1 MYSTKTAKLG
11 ILNDILKELDDY
23 DIYRHYLGEFTVGKL
38 YNSPFRAD
46 DKIPSFAVFRGRN
59 GGLMFKDHG
68 IGLSGNVITF
78 VKEYKHITRPGD
90 LEKELL
96 RILRTQAPKS
106 TRGVTREYTSYSSA
120 DIGIVRQPFT
130 ETDINYWNQYNI
142 DTETL
147 KKFQVF
153 SIKYFLCNN
162 IVSGV
167 YKDSNPMYA
176 YKIDDKFK
184 IYRPFNTKYTKWR
197 TNVTTENIQG
207 LKQLPKGQR
216 NLLIITKS
224 LKDVMVLYKM
234 GYDAISPSSETTF
247 LPTKILDK
255 LKKKYKYILIL
266 YDRDRTGMLK
276 ARAYSKE
283 YGLDAFFVN
292 KKFNSKDISDAV
304 ASCGFDTVKEW
315 LVKTLKKYDSN

>member
-11 ILNDILKELDDY
+11 ILTDILNELDDY

-38 YNSPFRAD
+38 YNSPFRED
-46 DKIPSFAVFRGRN
+46 DKIPSFAVFKGRN

-68 IGLSGNVITF
+68 IGLSGNVVTF

-130 ETDINYWNQYNI
+130 DTDINYWNQYNI

-197 TNVTTENIQG
+197 ANVTTENIQG

-216 NLLIITKS
+216 DLLIITKS

-255 LKKKYKYILIL
+255 LKKKYKHILIL

-276 ARAYSKE
+276 ARTYSKE

-304 ASCGFDTVKEW
+304 ANCGFDAVKEW
-315 LVKTLKKYDSN
+315 LDKTLNKYERN

>member
-1 MYSTKTAKLG
+1 M
-11 ILNDILKELDDY
+11 
-23 DIYRHYLGEFTVGKL
+23 
-38 YNSPFRAD
+38 
-46 DKIPSFAVFRGRN
+46 FRGRN

-130 ETDINYWNQYNI
+130 DTDINYWNQYNI

-207 LKQLPKGQR
+207 LRQLPKGQR

-224 LKDVMVLYKM
+224 LKDVMVLYRM
-234 GYDAISPSSETTF
+234 GYDAVSPSSETTF

-255 LKKKYKYILIL
+255 LKKKYKHILIL

-276 ARAYSKE
+276 ARTYSKE
-283 YGLDAFFVN
+283 YKLDAFFVN

-315 LVKTLKKYDSN
+315 LVKTLKRYDSN

>member
-11 ILNDILKELDDY
+11 ILTDILNELDDY

-38 YNSPFRAD
+38 YNSPFRED
-46 DKIPSFAVFRGRN
+46 DKIPSFAVFKGRN

-130 ETDINYWNQYNI
+130 DTDINYWNQYGI

-197 TNVTTENIQG
+197 ANVTTENIQG
-207 LKQLPKGQR
+207 LRQLPKGQR

-234 GYDAISPSSETTF
+234 GYDAVSPSSETTF
-247 LPTKILDK
+247 LSNKILDK
-255 LKKKYKYILIL
+255 LKKKYKHILIL

-276 ARAYSKE
+276 ARTYSKE

-304 ASCGFDTVKEW
+304 ANCGFDAVKEW
-315 LVKTLKKYDSN
+315 LDKTLNKYERN

>member
-11 ILNDILKELDDY
+11 ILTDILNELDDY

-38 YNSPFRAD
+38 YNSPFRED
-46 DKIPSFAVFRGRN
+46 DKIPSFAVFKGRN

-68 IGLSGNVITF
+68 IGLSGNVVTF

-130 ETDINYWNQYNI
+130 DTDINYWNQYGI
-142 DTETL
+142 DIETL

-176 YKIDDKFK
+176 YKIDGKFK

-197 TNVTTENIQG
+197 ANVTTENIQG

-216 NLLIITKS
+216 DLLIITKS

-234 GYDAISPSSETTF
+234 GYDAVSPSSETTF

-255 LKKKYKYILIL
+255 LKKKYKHILIL

-276 ARAYSKE
+276 ARTYSKE

-304 ASCGFDTVKEW
+304 ANCGFDAVKEW
-315 LVKTLKKYDSN
+315 LDKTLNKYERN

>member
-11 ILNDILKELDDY
+11 ILTDILNELDDY
-23 DIYRHYLGEFTVGKL
+23 DIYRYYLGEFTVGKL
-38 YNSPFRAD
+38 YNSPFRED
-46 DKIPSFAVFRGRN
+46 DKIPSFAVFKGRN

-68 IGLSGNVITF
+68 IGLSGNVVTF

-106 TRGVTREYTSYSSA
+106 TRGVTREYASYSSA

-130 ETDINYWNQYNI
+130 DTDINYWGQYGI

-197 TNVTTENIQG
+197 ANVTTENIQG

-234 GYDAISPSSETTF
+234 GYDAVSPSSETTF

-255 LKKKYKYILIL
+255 LKKKYKHILIL

-276 ARAYSKE
+276 ARTYSKE

-304 ASCGFDTVKEW
+304 ANCGFNIVKEW
-315 LVKTLKKYDSN
+315 LDKTLNKYERN

>member
-38 YNSPFRAD
+38 YNSPFRED

-68 IGLSGNVITF
+68 IGLSGNVVTF

-130 ETDINYWNQYNI
+130 DTDIDYWNQYNI

-216 NLLIITKS
+216 NLLIVTKS

-255 LKKKYKYILIL
+255 LKKKYKHILIL

-276 ARAYSKE
+276 ARTYSKE

-315 LVKTLKKYDSN
+315 LVKTLKRYDSN